1 MVTTNWRGCEG
12 GAFSPSC
19 SAGSPSLQRH
29 TRRASCSSS
38 APSRISPLS
47 KRSRR
52 SLPRLG
58 RRAGSSMPSAR
69 SPAPRPCSPI
79 CRATPTVSPSRTA
92 AFALNEQS
100 VTFKVKDYRIQG
112 PGRYTTMTLDLGEF
126 IRRFLIHV
134 LPKGF
139 HRIRHYGLFASS
151 NRTETMEAVRKLL
164 NLTPP
169 AAEATSDTDPPQ
181 PLAHPCPCC
190 GGRMI
195 IIETFEAGCQPR
207 HRPTTPLAVI
217 RIDTS

>member
-1 MVTTNWRGCEG
+1 MLAYLSRYTHRVAISN
-12 GAFSPSC
+12 
-19 SAGSPSLQRH
+19 
-29 TRRASCSSS
+29 RR
-38 APSRISPLS
+38 L
-47 KRSRR
+47 
-52 SLPRLG
+52 
-58 RRAGSSMPSAR
+58 
-69 SPAPRPCSPI
+69 
-79 CRATPTVSPSRTA
+79 V
-92 AFALNEQS
+92 ALNEQS

-207 HRPTTPLAVI
+207 HRPTTPLVTI
-217 RIDTS
+217 SIDTS